1 MNQGA
6 VENSANHRLR
16 DEEWQAAACCV
27 VGCCCCKG
35 DYEMEKEAER
45 GRFLS
50 AAKARFAERAAGNE
64 LQQAFERSAFGDEE
78 RGRADQVQNAA
89 DRAGK
94 SDYGERRQGAPHFV
108 QRHSSAVDWMPRL
121 GARDCIYF
129 ERWRKMLRV
138 GTNLGR
144 GPNT

>member
-16 DEEWQAAACCV
+16 VEKRQAAACCV
-27 VGCCCCKG
+27 VGCCCCEG
-35 DYEMEKEAER
+35 DYEMEQEAEP

-64 LQQAFERSAFGDEE
+64 LQQAFERAAFGDEE
-78 RGRADQVQNAA
+78 RGRAAQVQNTA

-94 SDYGERRQGAPHFV
+94 NDYGEWRR
-108 QRHSSAVDWMPRL
+108 
-121 GARDCIYF
+121 
-129 ERWRKMLRV
+129 
-138 GTNLGR
+138 
-144 GPNT
+144 

>member
-16 DEEWQAAACCV
+16 GEEWQAAACCV
-27 VGCCCCKG
+27 VDCCRCESN
-35 DYEMEKEAER
+35 YEMEQEAEG

-64 LQQAFERSAFGDEE
+64 LQQAFERAAFGEEE

-89 DRAGK
+89 NRAGQN
-94 SDYGERRQGAPHFV
+94 DCGEWRQGVPHFV
-108 QRHSSAVDWMPRL
+108 WRQSSAVDWMLSL
-121 GARDCIYF
+121 GAKNCLYS

-144 GPNT
+144 GPNA

>member
-16 DEEWQAAACCV
+16 GEEWQAAACCV
-27 VGCCCCKG
+27 VDCCRCESN
-35 DYEMEKEAER
+35 YEMEQEAEG

-64 LQQAFERSAFGDEE
+64 LQQAFERAAFGEEE
-78 RGRADQVQNAA
+78 RGRADQVQNTAN
-89 DRAGK
+89 RAGK
-94 SDYGERRQGAPHFV
+94 NDYGEWRQEVPHFV
-108 QRHSSAVDWMPRL
+108 WLQSSALDWMLRL
-121 GARDCIYF
+121 GAKNCLYS

-138 GTNLGR
+138 GTNLDR
-144 GPNT
+144 GPIT

>member
-6 VENSANHRLR
+6 VENSAKHRLR
-16 DEEWQAAACCV
+16 GEEWQAAACCV

-35 DYEMEKEAER
+35 DYEMEQEAER
-45 GRFLS
+45 GCFLS

-64 LQQAFERSAFGDEE
+64 LQQAFERAAFEEEE

-94 SDYGERRQGAPHFV
+94 NDYGERRQGSPHFV
-108 QRHSSAVDWMPRL
+108 QRQSSAGDWMLSL

-129 ERWRKMLRV
+129 EWWRKMLRV
-138 GTNLGR
+138 STNLGR
-144 GPNT
+144 GPNA

>member
-16 DEEWQAAACCV
+16 DEEWQAVACCV
-27 VGCCCCKG
+27 VDCCCCKG
-35 DYEMEKEAER
+35 DYEMEQEAER

-50 AAKARFAERAAGNE
+50 AAKARFAERAAGDE
-64 LQQAFERSAFGDEE
+64 LQQAFERAAFGEKE
-78 RGRADQVQNAA
+78 RGRAHQVENAA

-94 SDYGERRQGAPHFV
+94 NDYGEWRQGVPHFV
-108 QRHSSAVDWMPRL
+108 LRQSSVVDWMLPL
-121 GARDCIYF
+121 GAKNCLYS

-138 GTNLGR
+138 GTE
-144 GPNT
+144 P